1 MCYQG
6 MHNVYRILK
15 NRVQHPTTVHNF
27 EIDRIPLPQCNM
39 INILSLLRYTHDR
52 RLDIL
57 PYTFLIFFYKTLF
70 QEEKKK
76 KRTMGYSKL
85 KIPLA

>member
-27 EIDRIPLPQCNM
+27 EIDRIPLP
-39 INILSLLRYTHDR
+39 
-52 RLDIL
+52 
-57 PYTFLIFFYKTLF
+57 
-70 QEEKKK
+70 
-76 KRTMGYSKL
+76 
-85 KIPLA
+85 